1 MGSRTNYSVFLAVV
15 ALAACSDRS
24 QDMDPQPPAPQP
36 DAAIVDA
43 DSEGGDATDT
53 TDTTD
58 KDLADMCAFGD
69 MHAAVAFKAPQP
81 RGEGHLAYS
90 ASVDYPDMANK
101 PDLVPGLNP
110 FPGCVAAFA
119 ADQELGCDLGAAFQG
134 TVVKFNVGLNDGSF
148 TEPAGH
154 YFSTSDGKDVKTL
167 GTYAACIG
175 SKLVG
180 SCKDGKCDG
189 ALTQD
194 KDTGNLVYTF
204 PQS

>member
-1 MGSRTNYSVFLAVV
+1 MRFASKYILFAAIA

-24 QDMDPQPPAPQP
+24 LEDGPQPPAPQP
-36 DAAIVDA
+36 DAAIA
-43 DSEGGDATDT
+43 DVEIDTEAGDAPDV
-53 TDTTD
+53 D
-58 KDLADMCAFGD
+58 KDLADMCHFGD
-69 MHAAVAFKAPQP
+69 MHAVVAFKAPQP

-119 ADQELGCDLGAAFQG
+119 ADQELGCDFGAAFQG
-134 TVVKFNVGLNDGSF
+134 TVVKFNIGLNDGSF
-148 TEPAGH
+148 TEPASN
-154 YFSTSDGKDVKTL
+154 YFSTSDGKDLKTL

-175 SKLVG
+175 TKLVG
-180 SCKDGKCDG
+180 SCKDGKCER

-194 KDTGNLVYTF
+194 KVTGNLVYTF
-204 PQS
+204 PQP